1 MYFTRKHMTL
11 ILNNFFDNFLFAF
24 RNDRPDNLCSIQTK
38 GIQHAQ
44 NGNLQAFPLATA
56 RLDIVF
62 ISYKSL
68 LVHCIHVLLCFERI
82 TSFNK

>member
-56 RLDIVF
+56 RLVFVKGLLIVNTESSLMSF
-62 ISYKSL
+62 IK
-68 LVHCIHVLLCFERI
+68 
-82 TSFNK
+82 